1 MIKLSGL
8 GSKIF
13 AKLVSLR
20 GDKKM
25 FADKATFEKLCEDS
39 KNQHSQPFE
48 MNFSKFTS
56 SVSKQEID
64 GMLYYILKPKEI
76 FSNDKAMFFHGGAYI
91 LEITPEH
98 WKMIDNIAS
107 QSGIEMWV
115 PVYPLAPNNTFDE
128 SFKPVKKLYE
138 KFITEGEGK
147 RILMGDSAGGGYSLV
162 LAQYAKEQNIRI
174 PDILILIS
182 PWLDVTM
189 KNPLIEKINTSDV
202 LLDPY
207 GLRICGEMWA
217 GNRETCDPVISPV
230 YGDLDIPCKIY
241 VFTGTNDII
250 NADAKEFLKATKK
263 IGKTIEYNEVEGLQ
277 HDFVMWPIPEARNAV
292 KKICSVLR

>member
-1 MIKLSGL
+1 MSSL

-56 SVSKQEID
+56 SVEKQEAD
-64 GMLYYILKPKEI
+64 GMLYYILKPKEV
-76 FSNDKAMFFHGGAYI
+76 FSNNKVMYFHGGAYI

-107 QSGIEMWV
+107 QSGI
-115 PVYPLAPNNTFDE
+115 
-128 SFKPVKKLYE
+128 
-138 KFITEGEGK
+138 
-147 RILMGDSAGGGYSLV
+147 
-162 LAQYAKEQNIRI
+162 
-174 PDILILIS
+174 
-182 PWLDVTM
+182 
-189 KNPLIEKINTSDV
+189 
-202 LLDPY
+202 
-207 GLRICGEMWA
+207 EMWA